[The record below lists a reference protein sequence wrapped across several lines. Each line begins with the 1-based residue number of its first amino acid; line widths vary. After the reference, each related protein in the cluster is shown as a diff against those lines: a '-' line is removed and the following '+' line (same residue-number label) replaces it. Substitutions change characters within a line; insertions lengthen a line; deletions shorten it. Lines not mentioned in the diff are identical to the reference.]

1 MPAAKEL
8 TPRQR
13 TVLQWVIDGCPTN
26 PEVPSTYKTT
36 ARTLEGHELVK
47 VKGHGKTWQATVTER
62 GKRVLAG
69 KEPLRKPKR
78 KRGAAPETVV
88 ASPIYAPP
96 EPPHASEVALDAR
109 VTDLLEDLVASRR
122 GWVVRRVENRDV
134 ARTNWDPVD
143 RWVKGLGKALV
154 PDGKEFML
162 DWSSD
167 SWHFDSPVTVTA
179 ALLDTDEW
187 LSPDPGPVLRGE
199 VEVRKFH
206 PAINRL
212 LRTSKWYSAE
222 TKQRAKLLLHVVVT
236 EAQARGWSVTAHDT
250 EDYKG
255 KKVLEKVTLDTDH
268 RSYEV
273 WASER
278 ENNVERPPTKKEVKA
293 YEDSLRWSYNK
304 GKEMPKYYVKE
315 GTGLVSL
322 TFGFTRR
329 NDTPAKPTRL
339 NSVLGDFF
347 ADVHRR
353 EQWYAVVEERDR
365 LEAERRQR
373 RLDKATELAR
383 VHHREGERHKV
394 LLRRVEA
401 WKERREIEEYLD
413 ALEGVPE
420 AEEWLNWCRE
430 RLTKT
435 SALGE
440 TDLPMAVPFDE
451 HENRGLI
458 AAFEQRLPEDESQ
471 W

>member
-1 MPAAKEL
+1 MK
-8 TPRQR
+8 
-13 TVLQWVIDGCPTN
+13 
-26 PEVPSTYKTT
+26 
-36 ARTLEGHELVK
+36 
-47 VKGHGKTWQATVTER
+47 
-62 GKRVLAG
+62 
-69 KEPLRKPKR
+69 
-78 KRGAAPETVV
+78 
-88 ASPIYAPP
+88 
-96 EPPHASEVALDAR
+96 
-109 VTDLLEDLVASRR
+109 
-122 GWVVRRVENRDV
+122 
-134 ARTNWDPVD
+134 
-143 RWVKGLGKALV
+143 
-154 PDGKEFML
+154 
-162 DWSSD
+162 
-167 SWHFDSPVTVTA
+167 
-179 ALLDTDEW
+179 
-187 LSPDPGPVLRGE
+187 
-199 VEVRKFH
+199 
-206 PAINRL
+206 
-212 LRTSKWYSAE
+212 
-222 TKQRAKLLLHVVVT
+222 
-236 EAQARGWSVTAHDT
+236 
-250 EDYKG
+250 
-255 KKVLEKVTLDTDH
+255 
-268 RSYEV
+268 

-278 ENNVERPPTKKEVKA
+278 ENSVERPPTKKEVKA

-322 TFGFTRR
+322 TVGFTRR

-365 LEAERRQR
+365 IEAERRQR

-394 LLRRVEA
+394 LLKRVEA

-435 SALGE
+435 NALGE